1 MQAPGKWQP
10 HLQGGARPVTTI
22 DLLIKETCTKFAAKT
37 AVRCKIAGTWRGTLY
52 RELWHDAERVAAG
65 LQNWGMASGDRV
77 ALLAPNSPRWMSTY
91 LGILHAGGIVVPV
104 DKELKSGELR
114 HVLADCGARAL
125 FTESSYLDAIDEI
138 GGDLPALQKI
148 VLLEGSVERTASQA
162 LRETMAVMVDEW
174 HRLIERFNIPLD
186 ETVRL
191 ETLGRKLE
199 GFLLGESPSEKA
211 SGPKGSL
218 FTEEHVR
225 RRKYYR
231 NHGLCSFDE
240 FAIVSEPR
248 PSGRSAED
256 TAVILYTS
264 GTTGRSKGAMLS
276 HGNIISDM
284 FNAIPRLDVDHTMH
298 TLSFLP
304 VNHVFE
310 QVAGMLIPLFL
321 GGTIS
326 IAESLKKIGQNLVE
340 ERPNFLLGVPAVFRM
355 LLARIMKNIDSKP
368 LTRALFATPITRPL
382 VAAKVKKT
390 LGSDLTFISGGAAL
404 DPEVAI
410 GLGKLGFT
418 VYQGYGITET
428 SPVIAVECP
437 AGKKIGTVGR
447 PIPGVEVRI
456 LDPNEEG
463 VGEILVKGPN
473 VMQGYY
479 RRPEATAE
487 VLKNGWYHTGDLGR
501 VDGEGFLT
509 ICGRLKNL
517 IVTPNGK
524 NVYPE
529 EVENELLK
537 SPFIAE
543 VMVYGHKVDATC
555 EEVHA
560 QVFPDQDAL
569 DAYVLEKGIQPL
581 NESDLKEL
589 IRREVLTAGERLADY
604 KRVRRFTLR
613 EDEFPKTTTRK
624 IKRFAVEADIFA
636 AD

>member
-1 MQAPGKWQP
+1 
-10 HLQGGARPVTTI
+10 LTTI
-22 DLLIKETCTKFAAKT
+22 DLLIKETCIKFAAKT
-37 AVRCKIAGTWRGTLY
+37 AVRAKVAGAWRETLY

-65 LQNWGMASGDRV
+65 LQDWGLVSGDRV

-91 LGILHAGGIVVPV
+91 LGILHGGGIVVPV

-114 HVLADCGARAL
+114 HVLADCGARVL
-125 FTESSYLDAIDEI
+125 FTENSHLDAIGEI
-138 GGDLPALQKI
+138 GTDLPALQKI
-148 VLLEGSVERTASQA
+148 ILLEGSVERTASQA

-174 HRLIERFNIPLD
+174 HRLIERFNIPAE
-186 ETVRL
+186 ETARL

-199 GFLLGESPSEKA
+199 GFLFTESGSEKTP
-211 SGPKGSL
+211 GPKGSL
-218 FTEEHVR
+218 FTEEHAR

-240 FAIVSEPR
+240 FASPSEPR
-248 PSGRSAED
+248 HSGRSAED

-276 HGNIISDM
+276 HGNIVSNI
-284 FNAIPRLDVDHTMH
+284 FNSIPRLDVDHTMH

-340 ERPNFLLGVPAVFRM
+340 ERPNFLLGVPAVYRM

-368 LTRALFATPITRPL
+368 LSRALFAAPITRPL
-382 VAAKVKKT
+382 VASKVKKS
-390 LGSDLTFISGGAAL
+390 LGRDLTFISGGAAL
-404 DPEVAI
+404 DPEVAA
-410 GLGKLGFT
+410 GLGRLGFT
-418 VYQGYGITET
+418 IYQGYGITET
-428 SPVIAVECP
+428 SPVISVEYP
-437 AGKKIGTVGR
+437 TGKKIGTVGR
-447 PIPGVEVRI
+447 PIPGVSVRI
-456 LDPNEEG
+456 LNPNDEG
-463 VGEILVKGPN
+463 VGEIAVQGPN

-487 VLKNGWYHTGDLGR
+487 VIKDGWYHTGDLGR
-501 VDGEGFLT
+501 LDPEGFLT

-560 QVFPDQDAL
+560 QIYPDQDAL
-569 DAYVLEKGIQPL
+569 DAYVLEEGIQPL
-581 NESDLKEL
+581 NEADLKEL
-589 IRREVLTAGERLADY
+589 IRREVLAAGERLADY

-624 IKRFAVEADIFA
+624 IKRFAVEADISA